1 MTYSIDA
8 HELRA
13 QAFSQAIKDFSAWIK
28 QAVSALKSQLHGAG
42 SSRNL
47 GHTA

>member
-13 QAFSQAIKDFSAWIK
+13 QAFLQAFKDISAWTK
-28 QAVSALKSQLHGAG
+28 QAVSMIKSQFHGSA
-42 SSRNL
+42 SL

>member
-13 QAFSQAIKDFSAWIK
+13 QAFSKAIKEFSAWIK
-28 QAVSALKSQLHGAG
+28 QTASVIKNQLQGAG
-42 SSRNL
+42 LS
-47 GHTA
+47 HTA

>member
-13 QAFSQAIKDFSAWIK
+13 QAFLQAFKEISVWIK
-28 QAVSALKSQLHGAG
+28 QTVSVIKSQLQGAG
-42 SSRNL
+42 LS
-47 GHTA
+47 HTA